1 MTRDYDSGGSVFV
14 YYVTV
19 EDILNLD
26 IARDWKVLA
35 GAGGLGKT
43 VSWFY
48 ICQENE
54 IAPWVQGRELMI
66 LYGSGVKRDTANLVR
81 MVEICAERQI
91 SAILVL
97 IGHYFLELPAEMLDE
112 ADKLDVPIITMPASI
127 PIGTVTKAVA
137 YMMFSERHS
146 MRRGGEALRDIIYGY
161 DEDERSHFNTI
172 ERAGYKLRKRS
183 FVAVMRTS
191 DGALYE
197 MTDTQHI
204 LTDVCS
210 VLNTPVAYIQKNRIV
225 ALTGTDDQ
233 NSVHSLME
241 AGERLVSLASE
252 KYGLRNMYFALG
264 SQITSRNNIKSSYRD
279 AVNTVRAIKVYPISR
294 KCRNYAELPAIIRML
309 FRTDDH
315 EFIRSCFSQELG
327 GIIDY
332 DKKHNAELLMTLER
346 FFEENCNASRA
357 ADKLYIHRNT
367 MNNRLRLIFDIL
379 GHDCSDPEKRFAVEC
394 SIYCY
399 KYFNMQEEQK

>member
-1 MTRDYDSGGSVFV
+1 MIFL

-19 EDILNLD
+19 KDILDLD
-26 IARDWKVLA
+26 IAKDWKVLA
-35 GAGGLGKT
+35 GNGGLSKT

-48 ICQENE
+48 ICQEDE
-54 IAPWVQGRELMI
+54 ITPWVQGRELMI

-81 MVEICAERQI
+81 MVDICAERQI

-97 IGHYFLELPAEMLDE
+97 IGHYFLELPAEMMDE
-112 ADKLDVPIITMPASI
+112 ADRLDVPVITMPASI
-127 PIGTVTKAVA
+127 PIGAVTKSVA
-137 YMMFSERHS
+137 YLLFSERHY

-172 ERAGYKLRKRS
+172 ERAGYKMRRRS

-191 DGALYE
+191 DRALSE

-204 LTDVCS
+204 LTDVCN
-210 VLNTPVAYIQKNRIV
+210 VLNTPIAYIQKNRIV
-225 ALTGTDDQ
+225 ALTGTDDTD
-233 NSVHSLME
+233 SVNSLME

-252 KYGLRNMYFALG
+252 KYGLKNMYFALG
-264 SQITSRNNIKSSYRD
+264 SQITQKNTIKSSYRD
-279 AVNTVRAIKVYPISR
+279 AVNTVRAVDVYPITR
-294 KCRNYAELPAIIRML
+294 KCRNFAELPAIIKML
-309 FRTDDH
+309 FRTDDRD
-315 EFIRSCFSQELG
+315 FIRSCYEQELG
-327 GIIDY
+327 GIIEY
-332 DKKHNAELLMTLER
+332 DKKHNAELLITLER

-379 GHDCSDPEKRFAVEC
+379 GHNCSDPEKRFAAENA
-394 SIYCY
+394 IYCF
-399 KYFNMQEEQK
+399 KYLNMQEEQK